1 VVVLVDDDLRGGGQ
15 MTVPTGA
22 PGDEVPEAD
31 WAEQAADAGALA
43 ETEQP
48 TPAPSLA
55 ASERE
60 ADEADL
66 VEQDFPVDYSDDE
79 Q

>member
-1 VVVLVDDDLRGGGQ
+1 

-31 WAEQAADAGALA
+31 WAEQLADAGSLADGEQSTPVAALA
-43 ETEQP
+43 
-48 TPAPSLA
+48 AG
-55 ASERE
+55 ERE

>member
-1 VVVLVDDDLRGGGQ
+1 

-31 WAEQAADAGALA
+31 WAEQLADAGPPADG
-43 ETEQP
+43 EQP
-48 TPAPSLA
+48 TAAPSLA
-55 ASERE
+55 ARERE

>member
-1 VVVLVDDDLRGGGQ
+1 

-22 PGDEVPEAD
+22 PGDDVPEAD
-31 WAEQAADAGALA
+31 WAEQVA
-43 ETEQP
+43 EVGPSAEGEQP
-48 TPAPSLA
+48 TPATA
-55 ASERE
+55 VGARERE

-66 VEQDFPVDYSDDE
+66 VEQDSPVDYSDDE

>member
-1 VVVLVDDDLRGGGQ
+1 VDVLVDDDLRGGGQ

-31 WAEQAADAGALA
+31 WAEQVTEAGPADG
-43 ETEQP
+43 EQP

-55 ASERE
+55 AGDRE

-66 VEQDFPVDYSDDE
+66 VEQGYPVDYSDDE